1 MIKSHDIK
9 FHDIVTNSEW
19 QKFDPSFAF
28 PEGDENKPR
37 VNVSHSEAMEYAK
50 WLSRTSGKRFRLPT
64 EAEMIEAEKSFKLD
78 TTPYPMTSCPD
89 VGSCGVNEDSCGVN
103 EDGVRDLWG
112 LVFQWTAND
121 ADVRLARDQWNR
133 DEMKTPAKEATSTD
147 TGIDKSISAI
157 SKAIEERRERLLS
170 DLEKLDK
177 LAAALNEFRDA

>member
-1 MIKSHDIK
+1 MTTKMHNL
-9 FHDIVTNSEW
+9 VTNEEYK
-19 QKFDPSFAF
+19 KFKQDHNFEPGR
-28 PEGDENKPR
+28 ERKP
-37 VNVSHSEAMEYAK
+37 VTNINFHEATAYAE
-50 WLSRTSGKRFRLPT
+50 WLSKQTGRKFRLPT

-89 VGSCGVNEDSCGVN
+89 VGSCGVNED
-103 EDGVRDLWG
+103 GVRDLWG

-121 ADVRLARDQWNR
+121 DDVRLARDQWNR

-177 LAAALNEFRDA
+177 LAAALNEFRDV